1 MVISITSC
9 NGLSKD
15 TNPLKISFV
24 EPAVEEAVKLTQ
36 PNADWFVGP
45 NRVL

>member
-15 TNPLKISFV
+15 TKPLKIDVV

-36 PNADWFVGP
+36 PNAD
-45 NRVL
+45 